1 MDDTAKFCEP
11 DLRPYQLYP
20 DYGICGRLPWSK
32 NVVDERDVPP
42 QVLLAAMDSRYDVH
56 SNLGL
61 WLEYHY
67 EQYPG
72 ENEFVFG
79 YNGLDDPIRIKEKI
93 SCLLRDSLQD
103 DEFVFDRPGLLGTHS
118 IRKCAVTF
126 ARGNGCTKVRNQP
139 VSFSIIFDL
148 LLT

>member
-1 MDDTAKFCEP
+1 M
-11 DLRPYQLYP
+11 
-20 DYGICGRLPWSK
+20 
-32 NVVDERDVPP
+32 
-42 QVLLAAMDSRYDVH
+42 
-56 SNLGL
+56 
-61 WLEYHY
+61 
-67 EQYPG
+67 
-72 ENEFVFG
+72 FG

-93 SCLLRDSLQD
+93 SRLLRDSLQD

-139 VSFSIIFDL
+139 VSFLIIFDL